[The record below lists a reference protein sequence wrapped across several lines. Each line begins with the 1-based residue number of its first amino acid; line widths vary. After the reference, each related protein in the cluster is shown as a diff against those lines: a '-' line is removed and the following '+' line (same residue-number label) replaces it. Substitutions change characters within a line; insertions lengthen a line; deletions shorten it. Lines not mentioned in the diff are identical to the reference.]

1 MLIRSRLSTKLYALW
16 RQAIA
21 LYRRCPP
28 RRVIRDVPFR
38 LRHSVTPFAFLEN
51 DQWTVPS
58 QTPSYPFRNPGRWF
72 LHTVVGGL
80 ISNNSVAGASLRIA
94 SMAGKHRRCVRCAI
108 PRFSLRPICVRFQDF
123 RCVGYAIAGF
133 VPVGVGICAVAVVA
147 LKLLEH
153 DMDQVQQSIW
163 DQLF

>member
-1 MLIRSRLSTKLYALW
+1 M
-16 RQAIA
+16 
-21 LYRRCPP
+21 
-28 RRVIRDVPFR
+28 
-38 LRHSVTPFAFLEN
+38 TPFAYLEN
-51 DQWTVPS
+51 DQWIVPP
-58 QTPSYPFRNPGRWF
+58 QTPSYPFRNPGKWL

-80 ISNNSVAGASLRIA
+80 ISNSSVTAASLRIA
-94 SMAGKHRRCVRCAI
+94 SMAGKLHRCVRSAI
-108 PRFSLRPICVRFQDF
+108 PRFSMRSICVRFQDS

-153 DMDQVQQSIW
+153 DMDQVQRTIW